1 MRLSVTLDDDLY
13 AVAKALAKSE
23 DCSIGAA
30 INKLLRQRLNPE
42 YAVRP
47 AKLAKGFPTVDG
59 DRLFTDEDVYR
70 ADYDE

>member
-1 MRLSVTLDDDLY
+1 MRLSISLDDDLY
-13 AVAKALAKSE
+13 AIAKARAKSE

-30 INKLLRQRLNPE
+30 INKLLRERLDRQ

-47 AKLAKGFPTVDG
+47 AKVAKGFPVVDG

-70 ADYDE
+70 VDSEG